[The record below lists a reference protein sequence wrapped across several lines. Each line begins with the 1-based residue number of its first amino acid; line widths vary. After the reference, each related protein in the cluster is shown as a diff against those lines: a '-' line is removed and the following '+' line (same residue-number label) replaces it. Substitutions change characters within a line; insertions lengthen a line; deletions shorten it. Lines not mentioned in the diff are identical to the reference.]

1 MSNFK
6 STSTLSTPKWKLRVV
21 LRKTTGQILL
31 PFMRNF
37 LPWALKDLSKKFFQ
51 THFVIFFSSKCIS
64 LFRLT
69 LLIMCSARFEMHSM
83 LNNFKNML
91 LLIAASRMQKTQMNN
106 VQFLVWPFREL
117 QIINC
122 AFCKGQNERRTEV
135 QVFA

>member
-1 MSNFK
+1 MEATSSFEVNYWSNFVAIYEEFFAMGLERLVK
-6 STSTLSTPKWKLRVV
+6 KILSDT
-21 LRKTTGQILL
+21 
-31 PFMRNF
+31 FCNF
-37 LPWALKDLSKKFFQ
+37 FA
-51 THFVIFFSSKCIS
+51 SKCIS

-135 QVFA
+135 